1 MSGAKNVLVFD
12 LGASSGRAM
21 VLGLKDG
28 RVSLT
33 EVHRF
38 PNDPVTVNGTL
49 YWDVLRLFHEIK
61 QGIVKANAFTDEPI
75 LSLGIDTWGVDFGLI
90 GEDGQLIENPVC
102 YRDRRTEGIAE
113 EFFKKISPDRLYEMT
128 GVQIMDINTV
138 FQLYSLTLKRPHI
151 LKSAQK
157 ILLMPDLFNYLLTGR
172 IYAENSIA
180 STTALMSGSE
190 WSREILSAIEVP
202 TVYFPQIIP
211 SGTKIGELSEDI
223 CSELQVSKCAVTV
236 VCGHDTQCAAFAV
249 PTAAVPAA
257 DDEDHIFI
265 SCGTWS
271 LFGTETESPIKTEK
285 SARLGI
291 SNETGFGGK
300 TTFLKNIIGLW
311 FIQETRRF
319 LAKKGQ
325 EYSFAD
331 LENMAKSAEP
341 FKCFIDPDAPEFVP
355 PGDIPGR
362 AAEFCRRTGQYVPQS
377 LAETMRCIYESLA
390 MKYRQSLEEIEECT
404 GKTYSRI
411 YMVGGGIKDKFLC
424 RLAAGACKRTV
435 TAGPVEA
442 AAYGNGLIQLV
453 ALGEISGMTAARQI
467 LAASEKT
474 DTFEPENPTEWDSA
488 YKKYTAICGR

>member
-21 VLGLKDG
+21 VLSLEDG
-28 RVSLT
+28 KVSLT

-49 YWDVLRLFHEIK
+49 YWDILRLFHEIK

-75 LSLGIDTWGVDFGLI
+75 LGIGIDTWGVDFGLI
-90 GEDGQLIENPVC
+90 GEDGALIENPVC
-102 YRDRRTEGIAE
+102 YRDRRTEEIPE
-113 EFFKKISPDRLYEMT
+113 EFFKKISPERLYEMT

-138 FQLYSLTLKRPHI
+138 FQLYSLNLKRPHI
-151 LKSAQK
+151 LKSARK
-157 ILLMPDLFNYLLTGR
+157 VLLMPDLFNYLLTGR

-190 WSREILSAIEVP
+190 WSSEILSAVEVP
-202 TVYFPQIIP
+202 TAYFPQIIP

-223 CSELQVSKCAVTV
+223 CSELQVSKCAVTA
-236 VCGHDTQCAAFAV
+236 VCGHDTQCAA
-249 PTAAVPAA
+249 AAVPCVS
-257 DDEDHIFI
+257 DEEHIFI

-271 LFGTETESPIKTEK
+271 LFGTETAAPVITEK
-285 SARLGI
+285 SAALGV
-291 SNETGFGGK
+291 SNETGYGGK
-300 TTFLKNIIGLW
+300 VTFLKNIIGLW

-341 FKCFIDPDAPEFVP
+341 FKCFIDPDSPEFVP

-362 AAEFCRRTGQYVPQS
+362 VAEFCKRTGQYVPQN

-390 MKYRQSLEEIEECT
+390 MKYRQSLEEIEECK

-424 RLAAGACKRTV
+424 RLAASACGRQV

-442 AAYGNGLIQLV
+442 AAYGNGLIQLI
-453 ALGEISGMTAARQI
+453 ALGEISDIIAARKI

-474 DTFEPENPTEWDSA
+474 DTFEQENPAEWDSA
-488 YKKYTAICGR
+488 YKKYTAICGCQH